1 MENVFKATLQNGNI
15 LMLINAAQRS
25 VFIWSMFG
33 EVQKILSS
41 YYKGTIV
48 IGPRTA
54 GADWEKFL

>member
-1 MENVFKATLQNGNI
+1 MTSADD
-15 LMLINAAQRS
+15 S

-33 EVQKILSS
+33 GVEKILSS